1 MMTIIAVKA
10 KMARVSGTTWASS
23 CAMPRPQGQ
32 GFRFNLQAACALR
45 VAEVEKGKAIVKE
58 AQPWA
63 RVA

>member
-1 MMTIIAVKA
+1 ML
-10 KMARVSGTTWASS
+10 RVSGMTWGPA

-45 VAEVEKGKAIVKE
+45 VAEIEKGQAIVNE

-63 RVA
+63 QAA

>member
-10 KMARVSGTTWASS
+10 KMARVFGTTWASS

-32 GFRFNLQAACALR
+32 GLRLNLQVACALR
-45 VAEVEKGKAIVKE
+45 VAEIEKGKAIVNK

-63 RVA
+63 QAA

>member
-1 MMTIIAVKA
+1 MMTIIAVRA
-10 KMARVSGTTWASS
+10 PMLRVSGTTWVPA

-45 VAEVEKGKAIVKE
+45 VAEIEKDKAIVNE

-63 RVA
+63 QAA

>member
-1 MMTIIAVKA
+1 ML
-10 KMARVSGTTWASS
+10 RVSGTTWASS

-32 GFRFNLQAACALR
+32 GLGLNLQAACALR
-45 VAEVEKGKAIVKE
+45 VAEIAKGKAIVKE